1 MSYRPRLTK
10 QIGEAVD
17 AMKGNRS
24 VKSYIVIGCVHVPF
38 QNQSLLK
45 GLLDLMS
52 TYKYDGLIIAGD
64 FLDMA
69 ALSEYERGKV
79 SHTNVTLKEEYD
91 TANAIL
97 DAFDEVLNP
106 DALKVFLY
114 GNHEDRYWRWL
125 SDVNNHK
132 LGAVLNPA
140 HELGLEKRGYIVKEN
155 YKTDYYKL
163 GSLQIMHGEYY
174 NIHTAKKHLDV
185 FRRNVLYFHTHRVQL
200 YREGEFCA
208 WNCGMLGN
216 IDAPSFDY
224 AKRGMRM
231 QWANGFAIVHI
242 DEEEYHYVEQIN
254 CVNDHFVYNGIVY
267 GE

>member
-17 AMKGNRS
+17 AMKGNRN

-38 QNQSLLK
+38 QNQSLIK

-91 TANAIL
+91 TANALL
-97 DAFDEVLNP
+97 DAFDEVLDP

-114 GNHEDRYWRWL
+114 GNHCDRYWRWL
-125 SDVNNHK
+125 SDVNNNK
-132 LGAVLNPA
+132 LGAVLTPS
-140 HELGLEKRGYIVKEN
+140 HELGLEERGSIVKEN
-155 YKTDYYKL
+155 
-163 GSLQIMHGEYY
+163 
-174 NIHTAKKHLDV
+174 
-185 FRRNVLYFHTHRVQL
+185 
-200 YREGEFCA
+200 
-208 WNCGMLGN
+208 
-216 IDAPSFDY
+216 
-224 AKRGMRM
+224 
-231 QWANGFAIVHI
+231 
-242 DEEEYHYVEQIN
+242 
-254 CVNDHFVYNGIVY
+254 
-267 GE
+267 